1 MHLQGRAHASRQ
13 EASIQLY
20 ACQLGC
26 RDGSVT
32 EKGFDPHTLQQ
43 VREIRNV
50 VSVEICDNQFLKR
63 PHAYRGQI
71 GRGPKT
77 CLVIATAIEQNAIA
91 VVTTEKRAKPVAHI
105 KYG

>member
-1 MHLQGRAHASRQ
+1 MQLQGRAHAGRQ
-13 EASIQLY
+13 EASTQLY

-26 RDGSVT
+26 RDGAVT
-32 EKGFDPHTLQQ
+32 EKGFDAHGLQQ

-50 VSVEICDNQFLKR
+50 VSIEISDNQPLKR

-77 CLVIATAIEQNAIA
+77 GFVIVAAIEQNAIA

-105 KYG
+105 EYS